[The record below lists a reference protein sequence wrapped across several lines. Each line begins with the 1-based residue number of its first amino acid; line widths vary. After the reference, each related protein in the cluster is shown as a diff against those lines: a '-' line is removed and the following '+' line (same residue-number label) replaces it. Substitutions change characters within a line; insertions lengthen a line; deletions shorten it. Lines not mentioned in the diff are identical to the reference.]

1 MDKILKEFK
10 DFIAR
15 GNLVELAVAF
25 VMGAAF
31 GALVTAFIDHI
42 VNPIIGAI
50 FGQPNFSTL
59 TIDLWGDAVL
69 RYGAFLTALL
79 TFVTVAAS
87 VFFFVV
93 KPYNAYLQRRRS
105 GDEEEPAAP
114 PEDITLLRE
123 IRDALKR

>member
-1 MDKILKEFK
+1 VDKILKEFK